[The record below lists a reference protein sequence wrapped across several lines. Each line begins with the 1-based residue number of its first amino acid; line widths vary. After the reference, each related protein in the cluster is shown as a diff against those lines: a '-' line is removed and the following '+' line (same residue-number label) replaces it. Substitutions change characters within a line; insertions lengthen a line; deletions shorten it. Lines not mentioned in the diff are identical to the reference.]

1 MFLIYQIVY
10 LLQMHGGINGFHTR
24 KLLLRESI
32 DMLLKERYIVT
43 ASYFTYIF
51 KNRLEKRTD
60 KTNIL
65 KLKVVSSIICFGLY
79 R

>member
-32 DMLLKERYIVT
+32 NMLLKERYTFT
-43 ASYFTYIF
+43 ASYFRYTF
-51 KNRLEKRTD
+51 KNRLKKRTNE
-60 KTNIL
+60 TNIL